1 MIGFQINAPSLYLF
15 FSQGLYVS
23 DVRHEAMQNEVLKN
37 KRKKERTKVP
47 TFKKKRK
54 KERKQNDS
62 PWFLVK
68 FQSSSIDQ
76 RRKIIFKKTLQGAK

>member
-47 TFKKKRK
+47 AFKKKEK
-54 KERKQNDS
+54 KRESKMIAHG
-62 PWFLVK
+62 F
-68 FQSSSIDQ
+68 
-76 RRKIIFKKTLQGAK
+76 